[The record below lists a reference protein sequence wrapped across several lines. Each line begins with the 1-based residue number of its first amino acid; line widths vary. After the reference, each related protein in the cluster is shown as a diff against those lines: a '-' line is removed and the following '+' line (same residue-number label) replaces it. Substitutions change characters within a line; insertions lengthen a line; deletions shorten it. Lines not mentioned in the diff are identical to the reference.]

1 VKTIIILAALG
12 QFTDPGPIQTGEKTG
27 TTHPRAPISANNETS
42 SLVANAAALPR
53 VWMVTSA
60 NCPPCAA
67 ADAWIRDNGF
77 PFSVTKTTPQNG
89 QSTPTWVFQGQDG
102 KYWQIVGWRGRETVE
117 QLVAA
122 YRDKNPVSEPVA
134 APRRAPEAESTV
146 DTVRRF
152 AGRGGRF
159 VFVPDQPQTAT
170 VTDGVTLQV
179 GEIRG
184 RYDLSGPE
192 PRITFDDPTP
202 RGTVSKFG
210 LGIGFRVTG
219 GEYQPRTRT
228 AYVDTNWRRVEIKVL
243 AQ

>member
-1 VKTIIILAALG
+1 MKMIILLAALG
-12 QFTDPGPIQTGEKTG
+12 QFTDPGPIQTGGTG
-27 TTHPRAPISANNETS
+27 TTHPRAPITANNETS

-67 ADAWIRDNGF
+67 ADAWIEQNGF
-77 PFSVTKTTPQNG
+77 PFAVTKQAPREG
-89 QSTPTWVFQGQDG
+89 QSTPTWIFQGSDG
-102 KYWQIVGWRGRETVE
+102 RYWQIVGWRGRETVE

-122 YRDKNPVSEPVA
+122 YREKNPVSEPVA

-146 DTVRRF
+146 ETIRRF

-159 VFVPDQPQTAT
+159 TFVPDRPQTAQ
-170 VTDGVTLQV
+170 VTDGVTLDV

-202 RGTVSKFG
+202 RGTVTKFG
-210 LGIGFRVTG
+210 FGIGFRVNGAEYRPTTKTG
-219 GEYQPRTRT
+219 I
-228 AYVDTNWRRVEIKVL
+228 VHTNWRQVEFKVL
-243 AQ
+243 GE

>member
-1 VKTIIILAALG
+1 MKMIILLAALG
-12 QFTDPGPIQTGEKTG
+12 QFTDPGPINPGPG
-27 TTHPRAPISANNETS
+27 SGSRHPAVVPSAADGTS
-42 SLVANAAALPR
+42 SPVGIATALPR
-53 VWMVTSA
+53 VWMVTSP

-77 PFSVTKTTPQNG
+77 PFQVTKTTPQNG
-89 QSTPTWVFQGQDG
+89 QSTPTWVFQGSDG
-102 KYWQIVGWRGRETVE
+102 RYWQIVGWRGRETVE

-122 YRDKNPVSEPVA
+122 YREKNPASEPVA
-134 APRRAPEAESTV
+134 APRRAPEAETTV

-159 VFVPDQPQTAT
+159 VFVPDQPQTAQ

-202 RGTVSKFG
+202 RGTVTKFG
-210 LGIGFRVTG
+210 LGIGYRVEG
-219 GEYQPRTRT
+219 AVWSPPRNEVRV
-228 AYVDTNWRRVEIKVL
+228 ATNWKTIRISLE
-243 AQ
+243 

>member
-1 VKTIIILAALG
+1 
-12 QFTDPGPIQTGEKTG
+12 
-27 TTHPRAPISANNETS
+27 
-42 SLVANAAALPR
+42 
-53 VWMVTSA
+53 MVTSP

-77 PFSVTKTTPQNG
+77 PFAVTKTSPQNG
-89 QSTPTWVFQGQDG
+89 QSTPTWVFQGHDG
-102 KYWQIVGWRGRETVE
+102 KYWQVVGWRGRETVE

-122 YRDKNPVSEPVA
+122 YREKNPVSEPVA
-134 APRRAPEAESTV
+134 APRRVPEAETTV

-159 VFVPDQPQTAT
+159 VFTPDQPQTAT

-202 RGTVSKFG
+202 RGTVTKFG
-210 LGIGFRVTG
+210 LGIGYRVEGATWSP
-219 GEYQPRTRT
+219 PRNEVRV
-228 AYVDTNWRRVEIKVL
+228 ATNWKTIRISLE
-243 AQ
+243 

>member
-1 VKTIIILAALG
+1 MKTIILLAALG

-27 TTHPRAPISANNETS
+27 TTHPRAPITAEGGTS
-42 SLVANAAALPR
+42 SAPLIATALPR

-77 PFSVTKTTPQNG
+77 PFQVTQQAPREG
-89 QSTPTWVFQGQDG
+89 QSTPTWIFQGSDG
-102 KYWQIVGWRGRETVE
+102 RYWQIVGWRGRETVE

-122 YRDKNPVSEPVA
+122 YREKNPVSEPVA

>member
-1 VKTIIILAALG
+1 
-12 QFTDPGPIQTGEKTG
+12 
-27 TTHPRAPISANNETS
+27 
-42 SLVANAAALPR
+42 
-53 VWMVTSA
+53 MVTSP

-67 ADAWIRDNGF
+67 ADAWIEQNSF
-77 PFSVTKTTPQNG
+77 PFEVTRQAPREG
-89 QSTPTWVFQGQDG
+89 QSTPTWIFQGSDG
-102 KYWQIVGWRGRETVE
+102 RYWQIVGWRGRETVE